1 MSRILTMLLSYK
13 LNVIKWKGSSSFEFG
28 VKSVLFSFG
37 NEVDKENN
45 KFPQTQ
51 ICWRCCTLWVND
63 CLEKLEAWRNK
74 WREEGTEK
82 ENHRRAFVL
91 YFPHCRWFCVLGFI
105 MKLHYE
111 GLASLC
117 EIQCRTFTYLHENPN
132 SILDL

>member
-1 MSRILTMLLSYK
+1 MYSIKYVHIKRIIRNRIEFLWPWKSLWGQMSRLLTMLLSYK
-13 LNVIKWKGSSSFEFG
+13 LYAMKWKGSSSFEFG

-91 YFPHCRWFCVLGFI
+91 YFPHCRWFCVLG
-105 MKLHYE
+105 
-111 GLASLC
+111 
-117 EIQCRTFTYLHENPN
+117 N
-132 SILDL
+132 